1 MVFFIVQIFSFSK
14 GAPVVRWTSRWKK
27 PKVHVE
33 VQHVGW
39 RVGFGGRENAVSW
52 TCCFWSGKKK
62 HDQMWYL
69 KHLGGHFWIAFPNWD
84 PFILHFF
91 SLKSSKFTTRKT
103 PREPTKLKTAVFRRR
118 FCSRDLYS
126 LRSIPTIW
134 QLDSVRETQD
144 TGINGSWGIKKG
156 GSVMNGR
163 IVGISLKNM
172 WICLIK
178 ELWFWNG
185 NDPI

>member
-69 KHLGGHFWIAFPNWD
+69 KHLGGSFLDSLPQIGTLLFCIFFHWNLPNSRREKHHASQPNWKRL
-84 PFILHFF
+84 F
-91 SLKSSKFTTRKT
+91 
-103 PREPTKLKTAVFRRR
+103 FRRR

-144 TGINGSWGIKKG
+144 TGINGSWGNQKG
-156 GSVMNGR
+156 RVSDEWKNCWD
-163 IVGISLKNM
+163 IS
-172 WICLIK
+172 
-178 ELWFWNG
+178 
-185 NDPI
+185 